1 MHFFLLQGTYNYA
14 IFFQHMKHVGLA
26 CSDKYIYTNMVYT
39 MTYTICIPVFEF
51 LIYPIFRRY
60 VPRINVRI
68 GLGMAVMLLGHCLML
83 STDVCAHWNTKV
95 KGNLNITTCMFYNV
109 STHVN
114 LEPYYLF
121 PAIII
126 VTIGE
131 LLVFIAAFEF
141 ICAQSPYSMRGLL
154 IGIFFLNHGVFT
166 AVMAIVMMAFALAF
180 KNHTRNSVLLS
191 CGSSYLVAVICIGV
205 VGLVVYII
213 VAKWY
218 TKRQRG
224 GQSDINH
231 QSVLEGYFET
241 YIRQRGYGS
250 S

>member
-1 MHFFLLQGTYNYA
+1 
-14 IFFQHMKHVGLA
+14 MKPVGLA

-51 LIYPIFRRY
+51 FIYPIFRRY

-68 GLGMAVMLLGHCLML
+68 GLGMAVMLFGYCLML
-83 STDVCAHWNTKV
+83 TTDVYAHWKTEVIRGSFNDK
-95 KGNLNITTCMFYNV
+95 TCIFYNV
-109 STHVN
+109 HTPVN
-114 LEPYYLF
+114 LSPYFLF
-121 PAIII
+121 PVIII

-131 LLVFIAAFEF
+131 LLLFIAAYEF
-141 ICAQSPYSMRGLL
+141 VCAQSPYSMRGLL
-154 IGIFFLNHGVFT
+154 IGIFYLNHGVFT

-180 KNHTRNSVLLS
+180 KNHTSNSVSLS
-191 CGSSYLVAVICIGV
+191 CGSSYLVAVIGIGV
-205 VGLVVYII
+205 VGLVVYIV

-241 YIRQRGYGS
+241 YIQQRGYGS
-250 S
+250 SSHTEKGSLH